1 MSGKKICRRRW
12 RKSILRNKR
21 NKAKLPLLRKLFR
34 REKTGSSRSCGRME
48 NGMMMVI
55 QAAVL
60 SWKKHMIPPRK
71 KKYSTRKF
79 EMIYR
84 DEVSSKAVT
93 IYRYLHDRQGKHEN
107 CFPSHRTIALDNKCS
122 VSTVKRA
129 IDELVKKGYVVKE
142 NRRRKNGGKTSNVYI
157 CK

>member
-1 MSGKKICRRRW
+1 M
-12 RKSILRNKR
+12 
-21 NKAKLPLLRKLFR
+21 
-34 REKTGSSRSCGRME
+34 RE
-48 NGMMMVI
+48 
-55 QAAVL
+55 
-60 SWKKHMIPPRK
+60 
-71 KKYSTRKF
+71 F

-129 IDELVKKGYVVKE
+129 IDELVKKGYVTKTRSE
-142 NRRRKNGGKTSNVYI
+142 KDARIAIIELTAAGRKMNRLHRFSTSR
-157 CK
+157 

>member
-1 MSGKKICRRRW
+1 M
-12 RKSILRNKR
+12 
-21 NKAKLPLLRKLFR
+21 
-34 REKTGSSRSCGRME
+34 RE
-48 NGMMMVI
+48 
-55 QAAVL
+55 
-60 SWKKHMIPPRK
+60 
-71 KKYSTRKF
+71 F

-129 IDELVKKGYVVKE
+129 IDELVRKGYVVKE
-142 NRRRKNGGKTSNVYI
+142 NRRRRNGSKTSNVYV

>member
-1 MSGKKICRRRW
+1 
-12 RKSILRNKR
+12 
-21 NKAKLPLLRKLFR
+21 
-34 REKTGSSRSCGRME
+34 ME

-71 KKYSTRKF
+71 KKYTMRKF

-107 CFPSHRTIALDNKCS
+107 CFP
-122 VSTVKRA
+122 
-129 IDELVKKGYVVKE
+129 
-142 NRRRKNGGKTSNVYI
+142 
-157 CK
+157 

>member
-1 MSGKKICRRRW
+1 M
-12 RKSILRNKR
+12 
-21 NKAKLPLLRKLFR
+21 
-34 REKTGSSRSCGRME
+34 RE
-48 NGMMMVI
+48 
-55 QAAVL
+55 
-60 SWKKHMIPPRK
+60 
-71 KKYSTRKF
+71 F

-93 IYRYLHDRQGKHEN
+93 IYRYLYDRQGKHEN

-129 IDELVKKGYVVKE
+129 IEELVKKGYVVKE
-142 NRRRKNGGKTSNVYI
+142 NRRRKNGGKTSNVYR

>member
-1 MSGKKICRRRW
+1 M
-12 RKSILRNKR
+12 
-21 NKAKLPLLRKLFR
+21 
-34 REKTGSSRSCGRME
+34 RE
-48 NGMMMVI
+48 
-55 QAAVL
+55 
-60 SWKKHMIPPRK
+60 
-71 KKYSTRKF
+71 F

-142 NRRRKNGGKTSNVYI
+142 NRRRRNGSKTSNVYW
-157 CK
+157 CKFPIIQNML

>member
-1 MSGKKICRRRW
+1 
-12 RKSILRNKR
+12 
-21 NKAKLPLLRKLFR
+21 
-34 REKTGSSRSCGRME
+34 
-48 NGMMMVI
+48 
-55 QAAVL
+55 
-60 SWKKHMIPPRK
+60 MIPPRK
-71 KKYSTRKF
+71 VRYTMREF

-129 IDELVKKGYVVKE
+129 IDELVRKGYVVKE
-142 NRRRKNGGKTSNVYI
+142 NRRRKNGSKTSNIYR
-157 CK
+157 CKEP

>member
-1 MSGKKICRRRW
+1 M
-12 RKSILRNKR
+12 
-21 NKAKLPLLRKLFR
+21 
-34 REKTGSSRSCGRME
+34 RE
-48 NGMMMVI
+48 
-55 QAAVL
+55 
-60 SWKKHMIPPRK
+60 
-71 KKYSTRKF
+71 F

-93 IYRYLHDRQGKHEN
+93 IYRYLRDRQGKHEN
-107 CFPSHRTIALDNKCS
+107 CFPSHQTIALDNKCS

-142 NRRRKNGGKTSNVYI
+142 NRRRKNGGKTNNVYI